1 MKKWQNSQRTKS
13 SLKRLKREVKI
24 YSGARFTPISH
35 KKENTEIQEIAKK
48 YGKAQYIKTTRTEM
62 REGIPEV

>member
-13 SLKRLKREVKI
+13 NLKRLKREVKI

-48 YGKAQYIKTTRTEM
+48 YGRHYC
-62 REGIPEV
+62 